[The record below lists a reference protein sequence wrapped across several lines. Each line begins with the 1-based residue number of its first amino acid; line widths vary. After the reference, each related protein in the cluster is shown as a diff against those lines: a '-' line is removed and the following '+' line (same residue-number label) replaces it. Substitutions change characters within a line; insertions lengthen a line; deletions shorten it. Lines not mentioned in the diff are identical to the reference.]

1 MSRVSE
7 IIEAMVHAVPAQKAN
22 LDEVEADRL
31 RELTAELMAAKPG
44 AMAEYARFLGVKR
57 RGLCLP
63 QAELTERLGGAIVLV
78 TGGTGCIGSM
88 LMAQLAQRRP
98 KRLVSVSRDLKSRAC
113 PVK

>member
-1 MSRVSE
+1 M
-7 IIEAMVHAVPAQKAN
+7 
-22 LDEVEADRL
+22 
-31 RELTAELMAAKPG
+31 RELTGELMAAKPE
-44 AMAEYARFLGVKR
+44 AAVEYARFLGIKR

-98 KRLVSVSRDLKSRAC
+98 RRLVSVSSDASTS
-113 PVK
+113 